1 MSRFAVGIICA
12 LAGACMWGFSGACS
26 QFLFA
31 HYDISPMFMTLV
43 RMIGAGIVFMLIL
56 AVRNRKTLTDI
67 VHSGKTI
74 GRFAIFG
81 GFGLLASQLTYVISV
96 SYTNAGTATVLQS
109 ASIVFVMLATCAMM
123 RRAPTGWELLGLVC
137 AVLATL
143 LIATKGDFG
152 TLNLPLAGL
161 VWGIIN
167 AIAVAFYVVYPKKLF
182 ERFGSFAVTG
192 CGMMVG
198 GIVMLILWLA
208 LAAAGTV
215 AGDGSPIATL
225 ASSQIIIPTLDGI
238 GIVILLI
245 FILVGTLGAF
255 SLYLHGI
262 SIVGGVNGSLLGAAE
277 PASATLF
284 AALWL
289 GTMFTWGDW
298 VGLALMIATI
308 VLVSVKPS
316 RVERSS

>member
-1 MSRFAVGIICA
+1 
-12 LAGACMWGFSGACS
+12 MWGFSGACS

-43 RMIGAGIVFMLIL
+43 RMVGAGIVFMVVL
-56 AVRNRKTLTDI
+56 AIRNREALSEISGSGSTLRRLF
-67 VHSGKTI
+67 V
-74 GRFAIFG
+74 FG
-81 GFGLLASQLTYVISV
+81 GAGLLASQLTYVISV

-109 ASIVFVMLATCAMM
+109 ASIVFVMLATCVML
-123 RRAPTGWELLGLVC
+123 RRSPTVWELLGLVC

-161 VWGIIN
+161 VWGLVN
-167 AIAVAFYVVYPKKLF
+167 ALAVAFYIIYPKRLF

-192 CGMMVG
+192 CGMMAG
-198 GIVMLILWLA
+198 GIVMVVLWLL
-208 LAAAGTV
+208 LAAAGAL
-215 AGDGSPIATL
+215 AGDASPIALL
-225 ASSQIIIPTLDGI
+225 ADSQIHVPALDAVG
-238 GIVILLI
+238 VLVLVV

-255 SLYLHGI
+255 ALYLHGI

-289 GTMFTWGDW
+289 GTSFAWGDW
-298 VGLALMIATI
+298 LGLLLMIATI
-308 VLVSVKPS
+308 ILVSIKPS
-316 RVERSS
+316 KVERYS

>member
-31 HYDISPMFMTLV
+31 NYDISPMFMTLV

-56 AVRNRKTLTDI
+56 SVRDRKTLSDI
-67 VHSGKTI
+67 VHNGKMV
-74 GRFAIFG
+74 GRFVIFG

-109 ASIVFVMLATCAMM
+109 ASIVFVMLATCVIL
-123 RRAPTGWELLGLVC
+123 RRTPTVWELLGLVC
-137 AVLATL
+137 AVIATL
-143 LIATKGDFG
+143 LIATKGDLG

-167 AIAVAFYVVYPKKLF
+167 ALAVAFYVIYPKNLF
-182 ERFGSFAVTG
+182 ERFGSFTVTG

-198 GIVMLILWLA
+198 GIVMLVLWLA
-208 LAAAGTV
+208 LAAAGSI
-215 AGDGSPIATL
+215 ASEGSPVATL
-225 ASSQIIIPTLDGI
+225 ASSQIVIPALDGV
-238 GIVILLI
+238 GIIVLLV

-255 SLYLHGI
+255 SLYLHGV

-289 GTMFTWGDW
+289 CTMFTWGDW
-298 VGLALMIATI
+298 IGLVLMIATI
-308 VLVSVKPS
+308 VLVSIKPS
-316 RVERSS
+316 KVERTA